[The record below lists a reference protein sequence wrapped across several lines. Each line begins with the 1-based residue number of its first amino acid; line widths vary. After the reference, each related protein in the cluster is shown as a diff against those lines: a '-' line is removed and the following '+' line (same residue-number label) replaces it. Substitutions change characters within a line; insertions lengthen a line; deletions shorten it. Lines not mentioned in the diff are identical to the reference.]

1 MSVSSKQSK
10 KCLSCCAQRAG
21 LTQWLAVLGL
31 IVPVFG
37 NCADVSSG
45 APPAPDRPWQQPNVV
60 TYSAWAKQFG
70 EAQTVEVSDTKAYEL
85 AELIDIAQRT
95 NPETRLAWER
105 ARQAAIG
112 AGMVESTY
120 YPMLA
125 VQAAGVYQRVAST
138 IPKSVDER
146 GFFRADAVAL
156 VPAVTLKWLMFDFGG
171 RDASLDAAKKQLSAA
186 NFTFNAS
193 HQKIVFDVT
202 RAYYNLNAVH
212 DKVEVARS
220 AMRSAQTVQQL
231 AESRRDHGLA
241 TVPEVLQAR
250 EQAARAAYDVEEV
263 IALEVDARMALLE
276 AMGVRP
282 TRMLQVADLSQ
293 RPLPAALERAAD
305 SFVDVALEN
314 RPDLLAK
321 VALVR
326 SKDAE
331 IRKAQSEYYPRIS
344 ALGNIGQNIGQ
355 VRVNGGPWSTVNEPQ
370 YGVAITIEVPLF
382 DAGLRNKR
390 LSLAQSERRAAE
402 EELNLARDRTVR
414 EVVKAYNDVK
424 VAFRKREAAVALLTA
439 ADRAYAAALQSYR
452 QGIATYV
459 DVVNAQTNL
468 TRARTADTETRSL
481 IFSASAALAFSTGE
495 LVPSQ

>member
-1 MSVSSKQSK
+1 M
-10 KCLSCCAQRAG
+10 
-21 LTQWLAVLGL
+21 AVLGL
-31 IVPVFG
+31 IVPAFG
-37 NCADVSSG
+37 NCADMFSG

-60 TYSAWAKQFG
+60 TYSTWAKRFG

-95 NPETRLAWER
+95 NPETRVAWER

-112 AGMVESTY
+112 TGMVESTY

-125 VQAAGVYQRVAST
+125 VQAAGIYQRVAST
-138 IPKSVDER
+138 IPKNVDPR
-146 GFFRADAVAL
+146 GFFRADAEAL

-171 RDASLDAAKKQLSAA
+171 RDASLNAAKEQLSAA
-186 NFTFNAS
+186 NFGFNAS

-241 TVPEVLQAR
+241 TLPEVLQAR

-263 IALEVDARMALLE
+263 VALEVDARMALLE

-282 TRMLQVADLSQ
+282 SRTLQVADLSQ
-293 RPLPAALERAAD
+293 RPLPAALEQAAD
-305 SFVDVALEN
+305 RFVDVALEN

-321 VALVR
+321 VAVVR

-331 IRKAQSEYYPRIS
+331 IRKAQSEYYPRIT
-344 ALGNIGQNIGQ
+344 ALGNVGQNIGR
-355 VRVNGGPWSTVNEPQ
+355 VRVDGGPWSTVNEPQ
-370 YGVAITIEVPLF
+370 YGVTIAIEIPLF
-382 DAGLRNKR
+382 DAGLRDKR

-402 EELNLARDRTVR
+402 EELSLARDRTVR

-439 ADRAYAAALQSYR
+439 ADRAYAAALESYR
-452 QGIATYV
+452 RGIATYV

-468 TRARTADTETRSL
+468 TRARTADTETRSQ
-481 IFSASAALAFSTGE
+481 IFSVSAALAFSTGE
-495 LVPSQ
+495 LVPSR

>member
-1 MSVSSKQSK
+1 MSVSSERSMKCSSRCEQS
-10 KCLSCCAQRAG
+10 AG
-21 LTQWLAVLGL
+21 LAQWMAVLGL
-31 IVPVFG
+31 IVPAFG
-37 NCADVSSG
+37 NCADDMFSG

-60 TYSAWAKQFG
+60 TYSTWAKRLG

-95 NPETRLAWER
+95 NPETRVAWER

-112 AGMVESTY
+112 TGMVESTY

-125 VQAAGVYQRVAST
+125 VQAAGIYQRVAST
-138 IPKSVDER
+138 IPKNVDPR
-146 GFFRADAVAL
+146 GFFRADAEAL

-171 RDASLDAAKKQLSAA
+171 RDASLNAAKEQLSAA
-186 NFTFNAS
+186 NFGFNAS

-241 TVPEVLQAR
+241 TLPEVLQAR

-263 IALEVDARMALLE
+263 VALEVDARMALLE

-282 TRMLQVADLSQ
+282 SRTLQVADLSQ

-331 IRKAQSEYYPRIS
+331 IRKAQSEYYPRIN

-355 VRVNGGPWSTVNEPQ
+355 VRVNGGP
-370 YGVAITIEVPLF
+370 GVT
-382 DAGLRNKR
+382 
-390 LSLAQSERRAAE
+390 
-402 EELNLARDRTVR
+402 
-414 EVVKAYNDVK
+414 
-424 VAFRKREAAVALLTA
+424 
-439 ADRAYAAALQSYR
+439 
-452 QGIATYV
+452 
-459 DVVNAQTNL
+459 
-468 TRARTADTETRSL
+468 
-481 IFSASAALAFSTGE
+481 
-495 LVPSQ
+495 

>member
-1 MSVSSKQSK
+1 M
-10 KCLSCCAQRAG
+10 
-21 LTQWLAVLGL
+21 
-31 IVPVFG
+31 
-37 NCADVSSG
+37 
-45 APPAPDRPWQQPNVV
+45 
-60 TYSAWAKQFG
+60 
-70 EAQTVEVSDTKAYEL
+70 
-85 AELIDIAQRT
+85 
-95 NPETRLAWER
+95 
-105 ARQAAIG
+105 
-112 AGMVESTY
+112 
-120 YPMLA
+120 
-125 VQAAGVYQRVAST
+125 
-138 IPKSVDER
+138 
-146 GFFRADAVAL
+146 
-156 VPAVTLKWLMFDFGG
+156 PAVTLKWLMFDFGG
-171 RDASLDAAKKQLSAA
+171 RDASLGAAKEQLAAA
-186 NFTFNAS
+186 NFGFNAR

-231 AESRRDHGLA
+231 AESRRGHGLA
-241 TVPEVLQAR
+241 TLPEVLQAR
-250 EQAARAAYDVEEV
+250 EQAARAAYDVEEAM
-263 IALEVDARMALLE
+263 ALEVDARMALLE

-321 VALVR
+321 VAVVR

-331 IRKAQSEYYPRIS
+331 IRKAQSEYYPRIN

-382 DAGLRNKR
+382 DAGLRDKR

-439 ADRAYAAALQSYR
+439 ADRRVCGCAPIVSARCRHLCRCRQRANQPDPRAHRRYRNALTDIFGQRCARVQVLASLFRRSNATPKRVTPTPQLSSRINCATLSVAATKRLR
-452 QGIATYV
+452 
-459 DVVNAQTNL
+459 
-468 TRARTADTETRSL
+468 
-481 IFSASAALAFSTGE
+481 
-495 LVPSQ
+495 